1 MIFIICCYQG
11 MSSCVFD
18 TITKP
23 DTEQRIIE
31 QNLSGLGTKSYG
43 WGVWTKYES
52 GYGSPEQLSQTISSM
67 HVLTEKY
74 TERIILS
81 YFIVIDREKLIF
93 YHRLL
98 IQHGGVLQIREL
110 KINVAIA
117 NKKWVFFYFCFKETL
132 KSYSMFLYVDNDVF
146 HVSMSAGGPFDIDD
160 LIKQYHLGQIVD
172 VINPFDESINYN
184 LSVFIGLISDM
195 DLRTGESNYYP
206 DIQSFL
212 DSLESVECIKELE
225 CSGVSKIINFDNAIF
240 NDQSARILSKLKYE
254 NSRFFIS
261 GWVRVSQVPL
271 YQQRTL
277 ALFRMTLKNK
287 YEDDQYYG
295 DRALFWQYLQNS
307 DQPDSSGLI
316 VTTYHENDPFIP
328 YTTNHND
335 MISYLS
341 SYYSK
346 AITEWHWFIYEEGRS
361 GTNNIQNTIFW
372 GNGGYNKK
380 TDVNQLQ
387 QTHLFETSLYMTLG
401 GDKFYN
407 FIGQIQQFE
416 FQYCHNNDISYFIK
430 CHYSCQSCFG
440 PLETHCITCPDEET
454 SNRVYNQGQSS
465 CGCKGSYVENEDTQC
480 VKSQEYFQDVTIL
493 EGEDSNLFACG
504 LGQFYVQFGQV
515 TYCADCPGNR
525 EPDFINRRKLFC
537 VDCLN
542 QQYTWYS
549 NPICTEDYEQLISSS
564 TSAYQKKARIPID
577 YEYFLIN
584 FNAQM
589 NQIEIELCQGCL
601 REMTENSDYI
611 VKLKLDQK
619 IKIVCKTCY
628 LIIDG
633 ECINVNSNCNSCDS
647 DKCIECSQGYTLYQ
661 NQCYKCPVICPN
673 DCIFDGSK
681 FGCLKCEIGYYL
693 DTVNNECLQCGAN
706 CLICQPGIP
715 MDGDFVQMQC
725 FKCIDNKDFFIDA
738 DLINCKPK
746 NMPHCI
752 YQYQEFSQRSLFE
765 NDTHQ
770 YKFQSSLDLNF
781 SKPST
786 KFYDRCALCEKGYV
800 YSLHEFE
807 QGKDKCILYS
817 EITDQDYPNFNSLQI
832 APESEDDHFQI
843 MLFHQHSYLG
853 LITRILM
860 ILGDYMTATLGGKV
874 QDVTV
879 ICNIDRKVKRS
890 LDVTPQYEKDLLSEC
905 TKSNCKQCIKNY
917 VWFNE
922 YCMLCNQGYYA
933 EIFSGQCYQCV
944 AKLHC
949 RTCQMQHKVYKDGW
963 KWEIRA
969 YYRARTCANYCH
981 TSFNAKCTTTNVDDY
996 EVYCTSCE
1004 EGYELYNEKCIPK
1017 CSCSKCIIQND
1028 LYICVECPSSLINTN
1043 QPIQTLINNKCTD
1056 CPANCALC
1064 RELNDDEIRKINPYF
1079 NPQYSHLDIYSK
1091 SCIKGYEPD
1100 KSLMQYQYIYRD
1112 PILSTQIL
1120 CQQYQKCYQY
1130 LEQEYTIYCS
1140 QYAYDYDLDSSI
1152 NKNAFRYKNMALSHL
1167 FSETHFSIESEKLF
1181 DELNKKSIK
1190 SAKYIL
1196 NFKYYND
1203 EPCIIPPNSVIF
1215 SNLRRNVFT
1224 LQQLEIIL
1232 IGDITK
1238 QTFIQSTFYLEDFTK
1253 ITLQNF
1259 LIVKSTKQSSIG
1271 ITQLNRVSVNLENFI
1286 IKDSDTYRFQIQ
1298 IKDPLNVQINKF
1310 QIINSKIVDTQGIIA
1325 YSFSKKIIDRFE
1337 FLANNITLL
1346 NSEFQ
1351 NTQIILQILQ
1361 DNCNNQFHEITQIKS
1376 IKNKF
1381 ISSSLFETYFPLSE
1395 RKSSFIIIGF
1405 SAARDTLTKSG
1416 YAILQGALDV
1426 KLQDLTIQNSAI
1438 LEGTKL
1444 FQLPLFVIKNFFFD
1458 SNSLLSNDNR
1468 VITNL
1473 INIVYS
1479 DLDSVT
1485 SNILT
1490 FDNIKFQNNYY
1501 VSSKGFIEIIQSSN
1515 FRFLELKITDLTLIR
1530 NDMISEKSSVMKAIT
1545 LENSTIYLDI
1555 TSLQLTNVFVQRN
1568 LNLPEFTIKNA
1579 KNVIINQFTG
1589 QLIKQF
1595 NILHPSKSCLF
1606 SVDEIRQT
1614 TMLFFFNILNL
1625 EMSNIIMY
1633 NLTSINLPLILIK
1646 SIEKQNKRQ
1655 QEKIFLQNCKFV
1667 GNILMVSK
1675 TSEQLGV
1682 LAIQS
1687 EQEQTIVFSKLIF
1700 EGNIQHSQI
1709 DNIAFIS
1716 SSTILLITPYS
1727 TIEMRDSV
1735 FYKNI
1740 VTNGENSNLILIGK
1754 SVSLMDSQ
1762 FLDQNNIEFQSFSQ
1776 HLNWGFQQNDQ
1787 VYLEDLIESFPI
1799 YSKGGAGYIKG
1810 SEILMDNVY
1819 VNNTQALFGGAFYLI
1834 PQSMGSLKL
1843 MNSQFSNCKT
1853 IETNLE
1859 RSQGGTLYI
1868 DSSQSQLDLL
1878 IQNTTVTNSYSRNE
1892 GGCIY
1897 IEPSRV
1903 NSLIQFSD
1911 FSIQNIYSLLTP
1923 FLRTPV
1929 SFTSSSLLLM
1939 IQFYNVQII
1948 NTYSGYLSY
1957 LEEIVDMKQTEILNQ
1972 KNNYL
1977 ISIDQGNVTMQNCL
1991 YKNIFNYGFL
2001 NCQGCQSMKLKNVEI
2016 KNFTMLSESII
2027 NIILN
2032 KKYQSTITLNEV
2044 SVDNV
2049 IEFHGLVDIPE
2060 EKVEILVNTVYKCN
2074 QNFVIPQIMDVYYS
2088 NKRKQIISL
2097 YNFYKIIN
2105 GRQQLITIFKIDQVS
2120 ILHYLFFQTFNMEQ
2134 NYCSNCESSIFQ
2146 ITNID
2151 KADSINLV
2159 YIIDSTFKNNT
2170 CGKFGCVVISSKDV
2184 KSIQIQN
2191 SNRILESDQTISNIH
2206 TQVKF
2211 IDSVFIQNKATYGGA
2226 LLISQINAL
2235 INNCIFNQNAAIQSG
2250 GAIYYQQYDGSKL
2263 HLYNSLIT
2271 HNNANVGGG
2280 LYLGNYQM
2288 NDPKTLN
2295 NYLRNNKAKSF
2306 GDNMADNPSQLTVQ
2320 IGNQLLLTKRII
2332 NNNEQIVDQVIQS
2345 NYTIGSNVYK
2355 YIMVPSGQIVSLYN
2369 FFDENTQSFISYNF
2383 SLRVIPLNKQYDRI
2397 KNLTGTECS
2406 LKSRQILDKK
2416 QETYNSS
2423 LINLKTVIFNETSQ
2437 DYNLDSLIVYFN
2449 PDLNYIGYLQ
2459 LEIQCNSISIGLYS
2473 QESPYQLTS
2482 FQTNY
2487 SLIFDLQTFPCQ
2499 RGEYKKPDGTC
2510 VLCDSQFDQYNIQA
2524 GEQCLIKNPFTMDEV
2539 NAARVKLKPFYWRP
2553 YEYSHAIEYCQNM
2566 PENCIGGWN
2575 PGNNLCVNAHVG
2587 ALCEQCDIYNVRG
2600 NGQYSLSS
2608 LYKCGSCDNIGD
2620 NTIKIALISLWTMI
2634 SILIS
2639 VKGTVE
2645 TANKIDFD
2653 NKLSK
2658 FKIFAKNPKEG
2669 FGGVL
2674 IKVLTN
2680 YLQIVGAIST
2690 FQLQLPSV
2698 LQSSIRSVSN
2708 PVESMS
2714 FSLDC
2719 FLITISNIDI
2729 IYFRMIWAL
2738 IMPIIYIISFLSLYT
2753 IWILIS
2759 PTKANKSAITT
2770 SAIYLFTYLQPTL
2783 LGGFISLLSFRKIS
2797 DIYWI
2802 QGNVAYRYDTQSHF
2816 NWMITFI
2823 LPSTLCL
2830 ALVIPIYMFLSLY
2843 QKRNKL
2849 TDSET
2854 RKIWGY
2860 LYNEYSEKAY
2870 FWEIVKILEKGF
2882 MIVFLTFYEDLII
2895 IKAAMIFIITFLYS
2909 ILTKKFK
2916 PYKLSYLN
2924 LIDEI
2929 STLVCETSIVLGMT
2943 IYSASSSDN
2952 QEIIWPFYI
2961 ILISINSIFIIIILW
2976 EIILAQLE
2984 DQQENIDK
2992 IREKINKKFP
3002 NLQQKNWFF
3011 RRLLINRGEQQKRVR
3026 DRFQKIR
3033 QYLMEIV
3040 RANPGRYK
3048 QPSIQMFE
3056 SIFNEKKKDQN
3067 ESPSDIGNREIKN
3080 NLNSIS
3086 KTKVNPEIFIVEKIE
3101 KANEYDSKNRIEKN
3115 YNQ

>member
-1 MIFIICCYQG
+1 MCFKIVFIFATCFYQG
-11 MSSCVFD
+11 ISDCVFD
-18 TITKP
+18 IITKP

-31 QNLSGLGTKSYG
+31 QDLSSLGTKSHG

-52 GYGSPEQLSQTISSM
+52 GYGSPEQLSQTISTM

-74 TERIILS
+74 SERIILS
-81 YFIVIDREKLIF
+81 YFIEIDREKLIF
-93 YHRLL
+93 NHRLL

-110 KINVAIA
+110 KVDAA
-117 NKKWVFFYFCFKETL
+117 TVNKKWVFFYFCFKEDL
-132 KSYSMFLYVDNDVF
+132 QSYSMFLYAENDTF
-146 HVSMSAGGPFDIDD
+146 HVSMSSGGPYDIDD
-160 LIKQYHLGQIVD
+160 LFKEYYLGQIINL
-172 VINPFDESINYN
+172 INPFDESINYN

-195 DLRTGESNYYP
+195 DLRYGESSYYP
-206 DIQSFL
+206 DIQTFL
-212 DSLESVECIKELE
+212 DSLESIDCVKTFE
-225 CSGVSKIINFDNAIF
+225 CSGESKIIGFNNAIF
-240 NDQSARILSKLKYE
+240 DDQSARILSKLKYE
-254 NSRFFIS
+254 NSRFMLS
-261 GWVRVSQVPL
+261 GWVRVSQVPQ

-287 YEDDQYYG
+287 YEDDKYYG
-295 DRALFWQYLQNS
+295 DKALFWQYLQNS

-328 YTTNHND
+328 YTTNYND

-346 AITEWHWFIYEEGRS
+346 AITEWHWFIYEEGRN
-361 GTNNIQNTIFW
+361 GVNNIQNTIFW
-372 GNGGYNKK
+372 GNGGRNKK
-380 TDVNQLQ
+380 TDVNQLKK
-387 QTHLFETSLYMTLG
+387 THLVETTLFMTLG

-407 FIGQIQQFE
+407 FIGQIQQIE
-416 FQYCHNNDISYFIK
+416 FQYCYNNDIQYFLK
-430 CHYSCQSCFG
+430 CHYSCSSCFG
-440 PLETHCITCPDEET
+440 PAETHCITCPEEEIT
-454 SNRVYNQGQSS
+454 NRVYNTGQSS
-465 CGCKGSYVENEDTQC
+465 CGCKASFVEDENTEC
-480 VKSQEYFQDVTIL
+480 VKSQEYFQDVAIL
-493 EGEDSNLFACG
+493 EGEETNLFACG

-601 REMTENSDYI
+601 GETARNSDYI
-611 VKLKLDQK
+611 VKLKLDQE
-619 IKIVCKTCY
+619 IKIECKTCY

-673 DCIFDGSK
+673 DCIFDGTK
-681 FGCLKCEIGYYL
+681 FGCLKCDIGYYL

-715 MDGDFVQMQC
+715 VDGDFVQMKC
-725 FKCIDNKDFFIDA
+725 FKCIDDKDFFIDA
-738 DLINCKPK
+738 DQINCKPK
-746 NMPHCI
+746 TMPHCI
-752 YQYQEFSQRSLFE
+752 YQYQEFYHRST
-765 NDTHQ
+765 NQNYTH
-770 YKFQSSLDLNF
+770 KFTFQTTWDFNF
-781 SKPST
+781 SKPSSS
-786 KFYDRCALCEKGYV
+786 YIDRCALCEKGYL
-800 YSLHEFE
+800 YSFYEYE
-807 QGKDKCILYS
+807 WGKDKCMLES
-817 EITDQDYPNFNSLQI
+817 EITDLDIPKFDALQI

-843 MLFHQHSYLG
+843 MLFHELTSYMG
-853 LITRILM
+853 YVIKFIM
-860 ILGDYMTATLGGKV
+860 ILGDYMTAVVDGKAYN
-874 QDVTV
+874 VT
-879 ICNIDRKVKRS
+879 IMCNIDRKIKKS
-890 LDVTPQYEKDLLSEC
+890 LDVTPQFEKELLSEC
-905 TKSNCKQCIKNY
+905 ANSNCKYCIKNY
-917 VWFNE
+917 IWFIE
-922 YCMLCNQGYYA
+922 YCMFCNQGYYA
-933 EIFSGQCYQCV
+933 DMHSGQCYQCL

-949 RTCQMQHKVYKDGW
+949 KTCQQQHKIYKDGW

-969 YYRARTCANYCH
+969 YYRARTCADYCFS
-981 TSFNAKCTTTNVDDY
+981 SFSIKCASTNADDY
-996 EVYCTSCE
+996 ELYCTSCE

-1028 LYICVECPSSLINTN
+1028 LYVCVECPSSLINTN

-1056 CPANCALC
+1056 CPANCVLC
-1064 RELNDDEIRKINPYF
+1064 RELNNGEIKQINPYF
-1079 NPQYSHLDIYSK
+1079 NPQYSQLAIYSK

-1140 QYAYDYDLDSSI
+1140 QYAYDYDLDYAT

-1224 LQQLEIIL
+1224 LQYLELIL
-1232 IGDITK
+1232 NGDITK
-1238 QTFIQSTFYLEDFTK
+1238 KTFIQGAFYLQDFTK
-1253 ITLQNF
+1253 ITIKNF
-1259 LIVKSTKQSSIG
+1259 QIVKSNKLSSIS
-1271 ITQLNRVSVNLENFI
+1271 ITQLNRVIVNLQNFVI
-1286 IKDSDTYRFQIQ
+1286 QDSDTYRFQIKIQ
-1298 IKDPLNVQINKF
+1298 DPQNILVNKF
-1310 QIINSKIVDTQGIIA
+1310 QIINSTIVDTQGIIA
-1325 YSFSKKIIDRFE
+1325 YSFTKKIIDRFE
-1337 FLANNITLL
+1337 FLVNDITLM
-1346 NSEFQ
+1346 NSQFK
-1351 NTQIILQILQ
+1351 NTQIFVQMLQN
-1361 DNCNNQFHEITQIKS
+1361 NCNNQLQEITQIIS
-1376 IKNKF
+1376 IKNTF

-1395 RKSSFIIIGF
+1395 RESNFKIQGF
-1405 SAARDTLTKSG
+1405 SVDGDILTNSS

-1426 KLQDLTIQNSAI
+1426 LLQDLTIQNTI
-1438 LEGTKL
+1438 TYEGTKL
-1444 FQLPLFVIKNFFFD
+1444 FQLPLFVIKNFYFLG
-1458 SNSLLSNDNR
+1458 NSLLSSDNR
-1468 VITNL
+1468 VITNS

-1479 DLDSVT
+1479 DLDSIA

-1490 FDNIKFQNNYY
+1490 FENIKFQYNYY

-1515 FRFLELKITDLTLIR
+1515 FRLLELIITDLKLIK
-1530 NDMISEKSSVMKAIT
+1530 NDMILEKTSAQSSIT

-1555 TSLQLTNVFVQRN
+1555 TKLQLSNVYIERN

-1579 KNVIINQFTG
+1579 KNVVIDQFKG

-1606 SVDEIRQT
+1606 SQDEVRQT
-1614 TMLFFFNILNL
+1614 TMLFLFNILNL
-1625 EMSNIIMY
+1625 EIQNLDVF

-1655 QEKIFLQNCKFV
+1655 QEKITLQNCKFTQ
-1667 GNILMVSK
+1667 NILLITK

-1682 LAIQS
+1682 LAIIS
-1687 EQEQTIVFSKLIF
+1687 EQEQTIVFSKIQS
-1700 EGNIQHSQI
+1700 EQNIQHSYI
-1709 DNIAFIS
+1709 EDIAFIS

-1727 TIEMRDSV
+1727 TVEMRDSV
-1735 FYKNI
+1735 FKNNI

-1754 SVSLMDSQ
+1754 SVSLIDSQ

-1776 HLNWGFQQNDQ
+1776 HINWGFSQSDQ

-1834 PQSMGSLKL
+1834 PQSLGSLRL
-1843 MNSQFSNCKT
+1843 MNSQFLNCKT
-1853 IETNLE
+1853 ITTNSE

-1878 IQNTTVTNSYSRNE
+1878 IQNTNVTNSYSRNE

-1903 NSLIQFSD
+1903 NNSIQFSD
-1911 FSIQNIYSLLTP
+1911 FSIQNIYSLLNP
-1923 FLRTPV
+1923 FLRIPV

-1948 NTYSGYLSY
+1948 NTYNGYLRY
-1957 LEEIVDMKQTEILNQ
+1957 LEEIVDLKQTEILNQ

-2001 NCQGCQSMKLKNVEI
+2001 NCQGCQSIILTNVEI
-2016 KNFTMLSESII
+2016 KNFTILSESIV

-2032 KKYQSTITLNEV
+2032 KKYYSTIKLNEI

-2049 IEFHGLVDIPE
+2049 IEFYGSVDVPQ

-2074 QNFVIPQIMDVYYS
+2074 SNFVVPKTIDIFYTDQ
-2088 NKRKQIISL
+2088 RKQIISL

-2105 GRQQLITIFKIDQVS
+2105 GKQQLITIFKIDQVS
-2120 ILHYLFFQTFNMEQ
+2120 ILHYLSFQTFNMEQ
-2134 NYCSNCESSIFQ
+2134 NYCSSCESSIFQ

-2151 KADSINLV
+2151 NAESNNLV
-2159 YIIDSTFKNNT
+2159 YITDSTFKNNT

-2191 SNRILESDQTISNIH
+2191 SNRILKSDQTISNINAE
-2206 TQVKF
+2206 VKI
-2211 IDSVFIQNKATYGGA
+2211 IDSVFLENTATYGGA
-2226 LLISQINAL
+2226 LFISQVNTL
-2235 INNCIFNQNAAIQSG
+2235 INNCIFNQNAAKQSG
-2250 GAIYYQQYDGSKL
+2250 GAIYYQHQEGSKL
-2263 HLYNSLIT
+2263 DLYNSLIT
-2271 HNNANVGGG
+2271 YNNANVGGG
-2280 LYLGNYQM
+2280 LYMGKYQL

-2295 NYLRNNKAKSF
+2295 NYLRNNKAQLF
-2306 GDNMADNPSQLTVQ
+2306 GDNMADNPSQLTAQ
-2320 IGNQLLLTKRII
+2320 IGNQQLLTQRII
-2332 NNNEQIVDQVIQS
+2332 NTNEQIVDQVTLK
-2345 NYTIGSNVYK
+2345 NYTIGSAVYK
-2355 YIMVPSGQIVSLYN
+2355 YIMVPSGQIISTYQ
-2369 FFDENTQSFISYNF
+2369 FYDENTQSFINYNF
-2383 SLRVIPLNKQYDRI
+2383 SLRIIPLNKQSDRI
-2397 KNLTGTECS
+2397 KNLTGTECT
-2406 LKSRQILDKK
+2406 LKSRQILDSKLGD
-2416 QETYNSS
+2416 YNSS
-2423 LINLKTVIFNETSQ
+2423 LINLKTVTFNETSQ

-2449 PDLNYIGYLQ
+2449 PDLNYNGYLQ
-2459 LEIQCNSISIGLYS
+2459 LEIQCNSVQIGLYS
-2473 QESPYQLTS
+2473 KDPPYQLTS

-2487 SLIFDLQTFPCQ
+2487 SLRIDLQTFPCK
-2499 RGEYKKPDGTC
+2499 RGEFKKPDGTC

-2524 GEQCLIKNPFTMDEV
+2524 GEQCQIKNQLTMDEV

-2553 YEYSHAIEYCQNM
+2553 YEFSHTIEYCQNL

-2575 PGNNLCVNAHVG
+2575 PGNDLCISAHIG
-2587 ALCEQCDIYNVRG
+2587 ALCEQCDIYDLRG
-2600 NGQYSLSS
+2600 EGKFSTSTI
-2608 LYKCGSCDNIGD
+2608 YKCGSCDNIGD
-2620 NTIKIALISLWTMI
+2620 NTLKIGLISLWTMI

-2639 VKGTVE
+2639 VKGTVD

-2658 FKIFAKNPKEG
+2658 LRIFAKNPKAG

-2738 IMPIIYIISFLSLYT
+2738 IMPILYIISFLSLYT

-2759 PTKANKSAITT
+2759 LTRANKSAITT

-2843 QKRNKL
+2843 SKRDKL
-2849 TDSET
+2849 TDGET

-2860 LYNEYSEKAY
+2860 LYNEYSQKAY

-2895 IKAAMIFIITFLYS
+2895 IKAAMIFIITFIYS
-2909 ILTKKFK
+2909 LLTKKFK

-2924 LIDEI
+2924 FIDEI

-2961 ILISINSIFIIIILW
+2961 ILISINITFIIIILW

-2992 IREKINKKFP
+2992 VREKINKKFP
-3002 NLQQKNWFF
+3002 TLQQKNWLC
-3011 RRLLINRGEQQKRVR
+3011 RRLLTNRGEQQRRVR

-3033 QYLMEIV
+3033 QYLMKIV
-3040 RANPGRYK
+3040 RANPGRYNMPNIYQFDIK
-3048 QPSIQMFE
+3048 SIDK
-3056 SIFNEKKKDQN
+3056 NKDQN
-3067 ESPSDIGNREIKN
+3067 NSPSNSDKRETQN
-3080 NLNSIS
+3080 NIDQIS
-3086 KTKVNPEIFIVEKIE
+3086 KTKVYPEFLVIDQI
-3101 KANEYDSKNRIEKN
+3101 DSER
-3115 YNQ
+3115 